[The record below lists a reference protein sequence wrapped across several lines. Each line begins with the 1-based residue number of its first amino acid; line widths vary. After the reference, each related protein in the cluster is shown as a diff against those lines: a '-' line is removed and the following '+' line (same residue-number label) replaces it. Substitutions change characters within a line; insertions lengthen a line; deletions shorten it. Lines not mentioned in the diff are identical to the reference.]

1 MEEGAPPG
9 VAPPWQALSR
19 HAQAARVPLFS
30 VTDPQ
35 PFYKQVI
42 LVTKDAERAG
52 RKVRERP
59 ECWGKHITPGRA
71 FLGRRVW
78 PRRASRGPT
87 GRFGSAE
94 CFAGPGRREGGARAP
109 SVRPGSGLR
118 REALSRVAQ
127 DSGGG
132 GDVLGAVH
140 GIRFKGKRLPVLP
153 CCTGEPETHV
163 LVYFQFSFFSERLC
177 VASHVSCAQRCPSS
191 AVDTTGR
198 SPPEAE
204 HPSFSVD
211 PLHRPPVRHP
221 TGSPRVATTLFSV
234 STLFG
239 LLLIYGLC
247 SLSSWQILSQG
258 ASPKGMLYGS
268 ERWLLCNEHAF
279 RVF

>member
-1 MEEGAPPG
+1 MQSETLTLGQSSRLHDVSGSRDGGRRTAWC
-9 VAPPWQALSR
+9 APPWQALSR

-42 LVTKDAERAG
+42 LVTKDAARAG

-59 ECWGKHITPGRA
+59 ERRGKHITPGRA

-87 GRFGSAE
+87 GRFGSAV

-109 SVRPGSGLR
+109 SVRRGSGLR
-118 REALSRVAQ
+118 SEAPSRVPR

-153 CCTGEPETHV
+153 CCTGEQDTRTCLFPI
-163 LVYFQFSFFSERLC
+163 YFFSKRLS
-177 VASHVSCAQRCPSS
+177 VASHVSCAQWCPSS
-191 AVDTTGR
+191 AVDTTRR
-198 SPPEAE
+198 SRPQAE
-204 HPSFSVD
+204 HICPSALIPSTG
-211 PLHRPPVRHP
+211 LPVRHP
-221 TGSPRVATTLFSV
+221 SGSPGVATTLFSV
-234 STLFG
+234 ST
-239 LLLIYGLC
+239 
-247 SLSSWQILSQG
+247 
-258 ASPKGMLYGS
+258 
-268 ERWLLCNEHAF
+268 
-279 RVF
+279 

>member
-42 LVTKDAERAG
+42 LVTKDAARAG

-59 ECWGKHITPGRA
+59 ERRGKHITPGRA

-87 GRFGSAE
+87 GRFGSAV
-94 CFAGPGRREGGARAP
+94 CFAGPEGGRGPRTVREAGVRAP
-109 SVRPGSGLR
+109 IGGP
-118 REALSRVAQ
+118 SRVAG

-153 CCTGEPETHV
+153 CCTGEQDTRTCLFPI
-163 LVYFQFSFFSERLC
+163 YFFSKRLS
-177 VASHVSCAQRCPSS
+177 VASHVSCAQCCPSS
-191 AVDTTGR
+191 AVDTTRR
-198 SPPEAE
+198 SRPEAE
-204 HPSFSVD
+204 HICPSALIPSTG
-211 PLHRPPVRHP
+211 LPVRHP
-221 TGSPRVATTLFSV
+221 SGSPGVATTLFSV
-234 STLFG
+234 ST
-239 LLLIYGLC
+239 
-247 SLSSWQILSQG
+247 
-258 ASPKGMLYGS
+258 
-268 ERWLLCNEHAF
+268 
-279 RVF
+279 